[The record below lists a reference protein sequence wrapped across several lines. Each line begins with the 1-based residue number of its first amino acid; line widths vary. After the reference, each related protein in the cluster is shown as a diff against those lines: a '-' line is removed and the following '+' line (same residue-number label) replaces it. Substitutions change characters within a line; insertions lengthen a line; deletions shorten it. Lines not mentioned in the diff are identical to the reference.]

1 MECSHRG
8 ERLPLSPDH
17 ADGNIHGSRV
27 DTDRGNDI
35 LGPDGHRRHGRFA
48 GRDGSDPD
56 LSAGIVCRLVPYQ
69 GARSNGED
77 CHAQPHCYGRS
88 MNLAP
93 SRPAVVRAVGF
104 FVLWIMLTGGN
115 PADLGAGAVAAL
127 AATWASVRLLPP
139 GTNRVRPVA
148 LTGLTLRFLR
158 QSVVAGVDVARRA
171 LDPRLPLHLGFVVYP
186 TGLPRGPGRNMFTAV
201 MSLLPGTVPT

>member
-1 MECSHRG
+1 VNVA
-8 ERLPLSPDH
+8 L
-17 ADGNIHGSRV
+17 
-27 DTDRGNDI
+27 
-35 LGPDGHRRHGRFA
+35 
-48 GRDGSDPD
+48 
-56 LSAGIVCRLVPYQ
+56 
-69 GARSNGED
+69 
-77 CHAQPHCYGRS
+77 
-88 MNLAP
+88 
-93 SRPAVVRAVGF
+93 SRPAVVRAGGF

-127 AATWASVRLLPP
+127 TATWASVSLLPP

-186 TGLPRGPGRNMFTAV
+186 TGLPRGPGRSMFTTV
-201 MSLLPGTVPT
+201 MSLLPGTVPTGSDEKGGLLIHCLDVAQPVVAQLGADEAVFVRAIGKVSRNG